1 MKQPLE
7 RPMKQP
13 LERPQEWPMK
23 QPLRAAA
30 TLPGA
35 RLTALVRLAP
45 LAVAQEFFH
54 QRFRARWE
62 RRKHASDDETQAAKG
77 AAQIVAQIPVTLSLS
92 LSLLCL
98 CLCLLSLSS
107 LLCL

>member
-1 MKQPLE
+1 MN
-7 RPMKQP
+7 
-13 LERPQEWPMK
+13 

-77 AAQIVAQIPVTLSLS
+77 AAQIVAQIPVA
-92 LSLLCL
+92 LLANPVAVRDCTART
-98 CLCLLSLSS
+98 SPRMAFWDGEPTVGAHGQIHREVPY
-107 LLCL
+107 